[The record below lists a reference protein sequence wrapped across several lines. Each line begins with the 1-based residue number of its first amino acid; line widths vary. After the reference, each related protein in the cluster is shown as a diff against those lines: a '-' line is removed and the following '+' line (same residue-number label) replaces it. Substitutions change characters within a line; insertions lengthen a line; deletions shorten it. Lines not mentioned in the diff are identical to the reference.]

1 MTDCCFAFDMTVL
14 LSPTQSYT
22 VLLSPTQS
30 YSVLLSPTQ
39 SYSLIATASIFIFH
53 SFGQKLFV
61 FSTISVN
68 I

>member
-39 SYSLIATASIFIFH
+39 SYSVLLTHSYGIYFH
-53 SFGQKLFV
+53 
-61 FSTISVN
+61 FS
-68 I
+68 